1 MIAEGDTAA
10 VLSLLKLTMTDID
23 ASLDSM
29 ERRDSVLPA
38 EPGQE
43 PRTLSVWLRDGTPR
57 KLLVAEPNESGAMTL
72 ESAYWF
78 VNGEVRAVQQPTAAF
93 FFEADRILLWTDQG
107 LEPLTTVTSEERM
120 TRELEI
126 LAEIEKRLAVFG
138 ITLP

>member
-10 VLSLLKLTMTDID
+10 VLSLLKLTMVEID
-23 ASLDSM
+23 AALDSM
-29 ERRDSVLPA
+29 ERRDSVLSA

-43 PRTLSVWLRDGTPR
+43 ARRLTVWLRDGTPR
-57 KLLVAEPNESGAMTL
+57 KLLVTEPNEAGAMTL
-72 ESAYWF
+72 ESEYWF

-93 FFEADRILLWTDQG
+93 FFEADRILLWTDEG
-107 LEPLTTVTSEERM
+107 MEPITTITPEERM
-120 TRELEI
+120 ARELEI